1 MENISIKLDERIAKQ
16 ISKALKDFNYSTKT
30 EFIRDAIRIKLAEL
44 EKERRI
50 EKQWEKLLSYKGKFR
65 GQGRFKS
72 SEEFIKWREN
82 EGSEELM
89 KELRKEHDLDYN
101 SSGK

>member
-1 MENISIKLDERIAKQ
+1 MENLSIKLDPRIAKE
-16 ISKALKDFNYSTKT
+16 ISKALKDFKYSTKT
-30 EFIRDAIRIKLAEL
+30 EFIRDAIRSKLKEL

-50 EKQWEKLLSYKGKFR
+50 EEQWDKLFALKGAFK

-82 EGSEELM
+82 GGSEELM
-89 KELRKEHDLDYN
+89 EELRREHK
-101 SSGK
+101 SK